1 MTGRGYINFS
11 VAGDI
16 SDPKTLRKM
25 INKTL
30 CFEVTIC
37 DKDFHDVVE
46 IGIEISSYYSR
57 HIIASV
63 VGLLGLVIL
72 AGTC

>member
-1 MTGRGYINFS
+1 MGRGYIHFS

-30 CFEVTIC
+30 CFEGTIC

-46 IGIEISSYYSR
+46 IGI
-57 HIIASV
+57 
-63 VGLLGLVIL
+63 
-72 AGTC
+72 